1 MLNYFYGYKILPEV
15 SVICSKLDILK
26 RRISSSNY
34 EQSFEEYNE
43 CKTLF
48 DAVKERAIRGNNEQL
63 ANAQLIYKLYF
74 KTFCHLSAYF
84 KLLDE
89 HKYKLSWDA
98 LQDCFDAIKCVG
110 RYLEINAWKELPN
123 LYELL
128 EGYEGLYPYNVFGSS
143 EYIISKSHCS
153 ICGKSMQSLDCPHIK
168 GNLYYGSIAR
178 EIVDEIQELQAV
190 CLVSHP
196 EDKRCVIE
204 VADDNRSE
212 VEKFSRLDQFLSL
225 GLPHLQKFSI
235 KAVTELRER
244 KDIVKVGRNQLCP
257 CGSGM
262 KFKKC
267 CGKELFYRHTRYI
280 VTPKEFISLE

>member
-1 MLNYFYGYKILPEV
+1 LKTTSEVFFIWCKVGVRFKILCSIPE
-15 SVICSKLDILK
+15 LLTD
-26 RRISSSNY
+26 
-34 EQSFEEYNE
+34 
-43 CKTLF
+43 
-48 DAVKERAIRGNNEQL
+48 
-63 ANAQLIYKLYF
+63 KLYNF
-74 KTFCHLSAYF
+74 VGIVVAYPTSKCTSR
-84 KLLDE
+84 KL
-89 HKYKLSWDA
+89 
-98 LQDCFDAIKCVG
+98 
-110 RYLEINAWKELPN
+110 YL
-123 LYELL
+123 Y
-128 EGYEGLYPYNVFGSS
+128 
-143 EYIISKSHCS
+143 
-153 ICGKSMQSLDCPHIK
+153 
-168 GNLYYGSIAR
+168 
-178 EIVDEIQELQAV
+178 
-190 CLVSHP
+190 P

-244 KDIVKVGRNQLCP
+244 KDIVKVGRNQPCP

>member
-1 MLNYFYGYKILPEV
+1 M
-15 SVICSKLDILK
+15 
-26 RRISSSNY
+26 
-34 EQSFEEYNE
+34 
-43 CKTLF
+43 
-48 DAVKERAIRGNNEQL
+48 
-63 ANAQLIYKLYF
+63 
-74 KTFCHLSAYF
+74 
-84 KLLDE
+84 DE

-110 RYLEINAWKELPN
+110 RYLEINARKELPN

-178 EIVDEIQELQAV
+178 EIVDEIQELQAM

-212 VEKFSRLDQFLSL
+212 VEKSSRLDQFLSL

-235 KAVTELRER
+235 KAITELRER
-244 KDIVKVGRNQLCP
+244 KDMVKVGRNQPCP

-267 CGKELFYRHTRYI
+267 CGKKLFYRHTRYI